1 MHPGEDAVEM
11 TADHLGDILHRL
23 DFGAQQVGAP
33 GVQEPGD
40 DGGLL
45 AGQDVMQLFAIVPG
59 TSGAGDGHAREQ
71 AVEFGGLNRN
81 IQHPSWGPPTPT
93 IRIVRRMS
101 NAASELFVDDGS
113 SSYSRIG

>member
-71 AVEFGGLNRN
+71 AVEFGGLGAYLDFCVLRHSMSAKKDMYAT
-81 IQHPSWGPPTPT
+81 QDDEESPGPSIG
-93 IRIVRRMS
+93 
-101 NAASELFVDDGS
+101 AAA
-113 SSYSRIG
+113 